1 MEKTETQECEFR
13 YLSENDIKE
22 NAKKEEVEAHKV
34 FLTRE
39 RQEEI
44 KRLMF
49 SALEDPR
56 AKYQTQTM
64 DDLENYWHNRQGC

>member
-1 MEKTETQECEFR
+1 MEKTEIPECEFR
-13 YLSENDIKE
+13 ILSSNDIKE
-22 NAKKEEVEAHKV
+22 NAVKEEMEAHKV

-44 KRLMF
+44 KKLMF

-56 AKYQTQTM
+56 TKLEPQTM
-64 DDLENYWHNRQGC
+64 DDLENYWKTRQGC

>member
-1 MEKTETQECEFR
+1 MEKTECEVKF
-13 YLSENDIKE
+13 LSSNDIKE
-22 NAKKEEVEAHKV
+22 NSIKQEESYKV

-56 AKYQTQTM
+56 AKYEKVDM
-64 DDLENYWHNRQGC
+64 DDLENYWKTRQGC